1 MTTTRAGR
9 IAIAAVGLLLAGT
22 AYRYLGTHQ
31 VPDGQPA
38 LVTLDAASLDS
49 LRQDFNRASNETRI
63 IVLLS
68 PT

>member
-1 MTTTRAGR
+1 MATTRRR
-9 IAIAAVGLLLAGT
+9 ITIAAVGLLLTAI

-38 LVTLDAASLDS
+38 LVTLDASSLDL
-49 LRQDFNRASNETRI
+49 LRQDFNRASNDTRI